1 MPQYK
6 YPVAKGTKWM
16 AKFNY
21 TEPKSGSIK
30 TEYKRGFDSK
40 REAKQY
46 EEDFL
51 ERIFLESQ
59 PKPEVLIRTFGDVFQ
74 EYLMSHKREDIKD
87 STLGTKFNIFTRH
100 IFPYFEDM
108 PIDEIT
114 DDDIANWQT
123 TIKAVKKPNGKP
135 FSDSYLRTIQSQ
147 FNSIINYAQS
157 KGYLKQNPLADIK
170 NMGIKDKRVVFWS
183 PEEYEK
189 FAYYAMNYPDY
200 YYAYEILYWCGLR
213 QGEMFA
219 LTLDDV
225 DLDASVI
232 HVTKTYHRVNG
243 EDVITTPKTPSSV
256 RKVSMPAFLCDEIK
270 EYIAMLYEPV
280 GGQRLFS
287 TLTKSNI
294 TKNFHSLIEE
304 AGLKHITVHG
314 LRHSHVSLLISK
326 KYDIFEVSKRIGHKS
341 IKTTQDIYGHLFDDV
356 QKTIADDLDKLR
368 RG

>member
-6 YPVAKGTKWM
+6 YPVTKGTKWM

-21 TEPKSGSIK
+21 SDPKTGAIK

-51 ERIFLESQ
+51 ERIFIESQ
-59 PKPEVLIRTFGDVFQ
+59 PKPDTVVKTFGDVFQ

-87 STLGTKFNIFTRH
+87 STLETKFNIFTRH
-100 IFPYFEDM
+100 IFPYFETM

-123 TIKAVKKPNGKP
+123 TIKSLKKPDGKH

-147 FNSIINYAQS
+147 FNSIINYANS
-157 KGYLKQNPLADIK
+157 KGYLKCNPLADIK

-189 FAYYAMNYPDY
+189 FAYHAMNYPEY
-200 YYAYEILYWCGLR
+200 YYAYEVLYWCGLR

-225 DLDASVI
+225 DLDERVI
-232 HVTKTYHRVNG
+232 HVTKTYHRVNRQ
-243 EDVITTPKTPSSV
+243 DVITTPKTPSSV
-256 RKVSMPAFLCDEIK
+256 RKVSMPAFLCDELK
-270 EYIAMLYEPV
+270 EYIAMLHEPT
-280 GGQRLFS
+280 GDQRLFYA
-287 TLTKSNI
+287 LTKSSLA
-294 TKNFHSLIEE
+294 KNFHSLIAE

-341 IKTTQDIYGHLFDDV
+341 VKTTQDIYGHLFDDV
-356 QKTIADDLDKLR
+356 QKNIANDLDKLR

>member
-6 YPVAKGTKWM
+6 YPVTKGVKWM

-21 TEPKSGSIK
+21 TDPKTGAIK
-30 TEYKRGFDSK
+30 TEYKRGFESK
-40 REAKQY
+40 RDAKQY
-46 EEDFL
+46 EECFL
-51 ERIFLESQ
+51 ERIFIESQ
-59 PKPEVLIRTFGDVFQ
+59 PKPEVVIKTFGDVFQ

-100 IFPYFEDM
+100 IFPYFETM

-123 TIKAVKKPNGKP
+123 TIRGLQKPNGKP

-147 FNSIINYAQS
+147 FNSIINYANS
-157 KGYLKQNPLADIK
+157 KGYLKWNPLADIK

-200 YYAYEILYWCGLR
+200 YYAYEVLYWCGLR

-225 DLDASVI
+225 DLDESVI

-243 EDVITTPKTPSSV
+243 QDVITTPKTPSSV
-256 RKVSMPAFLCDEIK
+256 RKVSMPAFLCDEIR
-270 EYIAMLYEPV
+270 EYISMLYEPT
-280 GGQRLFS
+280 GSQRLFAN
-287 TLTKSNI
+287 LNKSNI
-294 TKNFHSLIEE
+294 TKNFHSLITE
-304 AGLKHITVHG
+304 AGLKRITVHG

-356 QKTIADDLDKLR
+356 QTSIANDLDKLR